1 MEPENQEHSVEK
13 WLDIG
18 LKRYGEAEPRPGLEV
33 RILAGLRTEQARRAS
48 PLWQWWPALAAIVI
62 VAAVTLPLLTRK
74 PVPTRSIPVATY
86 SVKTGSA
93 TLGQPTVGLRRPDT
107 TTRSQGRRKKV
118 QRQIAPAP
126 AKLLPEQFPSPRP
139 LSPQE
144 ELLLAYVKQVPA
156 EEVAVAADRTRRA
169 GDLQIDDL
177 EIAPLSAEQ
186 AAPTIQQSD
195 TP

>member
-1 MEPENQEHSVEK
+1 MEPENHERLTEK

-18 LKRYGEAEPRPGLEV
+18 LKRYGEVEPRPGLEG

-48 PLWQWWPALAAIVI
+48 PSWQWWPALAAIVI
-62 VAAVTLPLLTRK
+62 VAAIALQLLTRK
-74 PVPTRSIPVATY
+74 PFPTRSVPVATY
-86 SVKTGSA
+86 SVEPGNA
-93 TLGQPTVGLRRPDT
+93 TLGQPTAGLRRPDY
-107 TTRSQGRRKKV
+107 TTRSQERRKRC
-118 QRQIAPAP
+118 QRQIAPAS
-126 AKLLPEQFPSPRP
+126 AKPLPEQFPSSHP

-144 ELLLAYVKQVPA
+144 ELLLAYVEQVPA
-156 EEVAVAADRTRRA
+156 DEVAVAADRTRRA
-169 GDLQIDDL
+169 GDLQVDDL

>member
-1 MEPENQEHSVEK
+1 MEPENPERSVEK

-18 LKRYGEAEPRPGLEV
+18 LKRYGEAEPRPGLEG
-33 RILAGLRTEQARRAS
+33 RILAGLRTEQARWAS
-48 PLWQWWPALAAIVI
+48 PRWRWWPAWAAIVI
-62 VAAVTLPLLTRK
+62 VAAVALPLLTRK
-74 PVPTRSIPVATY
+74 PIPTGSIPVATY

-93 TLGQPTVGLRRPDT
+93 TLGQPIVGLQRPDT
-107 TTRSQGRRKKV
+107 TTRSKARRKRIP
-118 QRQIAPAP
+118 RQIPPAL
-126 AKLLPEQFPSPRP
+126 AKPLLEQFPSPRP

-144 ELLLAYVKQVPA
+144 QLLLAYLDQVPA
-156 EEVAVAADRTRRA
+156 GEVAVAADRTRRA

-186 AAPTIQQSD
+186 AVPTIQQSD

>member
-1 MEPENQEHSVEK
+1 MEPENQEYLVEK

-18 LKRYGEAEPRPGLEV
+18 LKRYGEAEPRPGLEG
-33 RILAGLRTEQARRAS
+33 RILAGLRTEQARRAAS
-48 PLWQWWPALAAIVI
+48 RSWHWWPALAAIVI
-62 VAAVTLPLLTRK
+62 VAAAALQLLTRK
-74 PVPTRSIPVATY
+74 PIPTRPIPVATY
-86 SVKTGSA
+86 SVETGSA
-93 TLGQPTVGLRRPDT
+93 ALGPTVGLRRPDT
-107 TTRSQGRRKKV
+107 TTRSQGRRKRV

-126 AKLLPEQFPSPRP
+126 AKPLPEQFPSPRP

-144 ELLLAYVKQVPA
+144 ELFLAYVEQVPA
-156 EEVAVAADRTRRA
+156 DEVAVAADRTRRA

-186 AAPTIQQSD
+186 TVPIIQQSD